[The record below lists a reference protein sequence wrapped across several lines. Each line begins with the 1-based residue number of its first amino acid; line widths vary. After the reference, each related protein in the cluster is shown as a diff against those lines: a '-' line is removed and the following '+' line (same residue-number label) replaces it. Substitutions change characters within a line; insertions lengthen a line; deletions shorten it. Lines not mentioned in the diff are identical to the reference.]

1 MDRFT
6 LGLNCLI
13 FPGFFKKQ
21 NKQESKLVFFFVSNI
36 TYLLLPMA
44 REEDIEASASITDH
58 LLTRPLGHEDTQVTH
73 ERLTW
78 RGANLLVV

>member
-1 MDRFT
+1 
-6 LGLNCLI
+6 
-13 FPGFFKKQ
+13 
-21 NKQESKLVFFFVSNI
+21 
-36 TYLLLPMA
+36 MA

-78 RGANLLVV
+78 RGELASCVVCSWVTPTIPIPSGAIEPIDS